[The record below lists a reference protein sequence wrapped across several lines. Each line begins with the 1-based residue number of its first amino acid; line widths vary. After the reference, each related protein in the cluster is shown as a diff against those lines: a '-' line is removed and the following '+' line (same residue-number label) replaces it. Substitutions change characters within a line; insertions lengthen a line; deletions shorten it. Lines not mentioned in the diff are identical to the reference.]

1 MIPHHEGAVNMAK
14 AALKL
19 GAGTAGFEELAPML
33 RNVVNTQNLQ
43 IDEMRDWQRRFDNT
57 ALQQREVTGGAPAA
71 QLSAP
76 PAQTGPSSR
85 PRAAG

>member
-19 GAGTAGFEELAPML
+19 GAGTDGFADLAPLL

-43 IDEMRDWQRRFDNT
+43 VLEMRDWQRRFD
-57 ALQQREVTGGAPAA
+57 QQSGAPAP
-71 QLSAP
+71 S
-76 PAQTGPSSR
+76 GP
-85 PRAAG
+85 

>member
-19 GAGTAGFEELAPML
+19 GAGSAGFEQLAPML

-43 IDEMRDWQRRFDNT
+43 VAEMRDWLRRFDDDD
-57 ALQQREVTGGAPAA
+57 AQQPRQATGQATGGA
-71 QLSAP
+71 
-76 PAQTGPSSR
+76 
-85 PRAAG
+85 AAGAPGRGG